1 MPPLLRP
8 ATLAFEQDE
17 LSPLSFLQ
25 ENPAMIPLITQDSP
39 KSCLKGS
46 LPRAVSGGLDTLLE
60 EGGFGGCGPRIG
72 VLRAR

>member
-1 MPPLLRP
+1 
-8 ATLAFEQDE
+8 
-17 LSPLSFLQ
+17 
-25 ENPAMIPLITQDSP
+25 MIPLITQDSP